1 MGNSI
6 FSPKPKL
13 SRFAESIFKIGGN
26 NEVIING
33 KVLPDYEVSI
43 VPLNRGIGFQI
54 SYRKSFARG
63 FLFLGGL
70 HRSYLDVLL
79 TINNH
84 QRYLAEIDWFES
96 VLSTKRDELEHLKF
110 QDDYGD
116 MDNLGDLSYTTL
128 NGKEITIEEL
138 KSEITDLEYVIV
150 ELENKIHTLSILKV
164 DEWNTNPNLF

>member
-13 SRFAESIFKIGGN
+13 SRFAESIFKIGDN

-54 SYRKSFARG
+54 SYRKDFTKG

-84 QRYLAEIDWFES
+84 QRYLAEINWYES
-96 VLSTKRDELEHLKF
+96 VLSTKVDELEHLKS

-116 MDNLGDLSYTTL
+116 IDDLDSLNYT
-128 NGKEITIEEL
+128 NQCGEQITIEEL
-138 KSEITDLEYVIV
+138 KSAINDLEYVIV

-164 DEWNTNPNLF
+164 NEWNTNPNLF